1 MQNSSPISFIYGID
15 FSGSQEACKKIW
27 ICESVPTDE
36 GLQIQKCWNIKEKY
50 GNISLNSSLE
60 VLAKFIASSP
70 RALFGLDFPFGLPES
85 LLIETGWETFIQR
98 FHKQYKD
105 PDQFFEHCHTIA
117 GGKEPKR
124 TTDKER
130 SAPWSP
136 INLKL
141 YKQTY
146 YGINSILYPLI
157 RDSSASILPMQLFN
171 SKKSL
176 VIEICPA
183 STLKAEKLYLNGY
196 KRGGE
201 ETEGIRERILDVLIE
216 KKFLREISQSAKKAA
231 LENTGGDALD
241 SIIAAVAAHRALKN
255 NFGVPE
261 NRLYKLEGYIY
272 V

>member
-1 MQNSSPISFIYGID
+1 MMKVKTMQNSSPISFIYGID

-85 LLIETGWETFIQR
+85 LLIETGWETF
-98 FHKQYKD
+98 
-105 PDQFFEHCHTIA
+105 
-117 GGKEPKR
+117 KEPKR

-171 SKKSL
+171 SKN
-176 VIEICPA
+176 P
-183 STLKAEKLYLNGY
+183 
-196 KRGGE
+196 R
-201 ETEGIRERILDVLIE
+201 
-216 KKFLREISQSAKKAA
+216 
-231 LENTGGDALD
+231 
-241 SIIAAVAAHRALKN
+241 
-255 NFGVPE
+255 
-261 NRLYKLEGYIY
+261 
-272 V
+272 